1 MGVGLHMQ
9 TKAAVE
15 VGADAVRTRERH
27 AWTGG
32 NLGPVPMR
40 REYEREH
47 QETPEGRHA
56 RLKGFRAPSVMGN
69 DHLKVFGKLM
79 KVRGGI
85 CRGKSLADTMRSARH
100 FTVLLEGLACM
111 TTRHED
117 GARQIYAFHY
127 PGDFLG
133 LHGFLHPE
141 STERIEVEALS
152 NCSIGTI
159 DRDILEQTMQRHP
172 VLGKALWRAAMIEAS
187 IFRQRVVMA
196 RWPAL
201 QRVAHLLCEQL
212 FRLGPDNRVIP
223 LNQIEVADTVGL
235 SVVHA
240 NRIFQ
245 DLRRLGVLSE
255 KRRIEVVDK
264 KRLKELAVFDGRYLD
279 ASEFLSRWDLR
290 LEG

>member
-1 MGVGLHMQ
+1 VN
-9 TKAAVE
+9 AVSN
-15 VGADAVRTRERH
+15 G
-27 AWTGG
+27 
-32 NLGPVPMR
+32 
-40 REYEREH
+40 
-47 QETPEGRHA
+47 
-56 RLKGFRAPSVMGN
+56 
-69 DHLKVFGKLM
+69 HLEAIRNLM

-85 CRGKSLADTMRSARH
+85 CRGEIIADTVRSSKH

-117 GARQIYAFHY
+117 GARQIYAFHH

-133 LHGFLHPE
+133 LHGLLHPK
-141 STERIEVEALS
+141 STEHIEVEALS

-172 VLGKALWRAAMIEAS
+172 VVGRALWRASMIEAS
-187 IFRQRVVMA
+187 IFRQRLVMA
-196 RWPAL
+196 RWPAV

-235 SVVHA
+235 SIVHT
-240 NRIFQ
+240 NRSFQ

-255 KRRIEVVDK
+255 KRCIEVVDT
-264 KRLKELAVFDGRYLD
+264 KRLKEIAVFDSRYLD
-279 ASEFLSRWDLR
+279 PSEFLSRWDLHI
-290 LEG
+290 EG